1 MPPDEPMIP
10 ILPQE
15 GGPLESVAEQPET
28 EISPAVSVGPGEA
41 EDEEMLDADQIPVPD
56 DDDDDDIL
64 FGDSECFLIHPTSTQ
79 VWEIEV
85 HQTEVPEERLPS
97 PEQAVH
103 FVLLATE
110 ERKKRIEVRLKDLG
124 LEDQALFEGAKRK
137 EVGAWMD
144 HRTVRK
150 VAAGTLD
157 DSQIMRCRW
166 ILTWKGPEKEGGP
179 RRAKARLVVLGFE
192 DPDLSHIPN
201 DAPTLGKDGR
211 QLLLQMVASQGW
223 SLVNFDVSTAFL
235 QGKGDGRKLGIKAP
249 EEIREALKMG
259 PKDQCQL
266 EGGAY
271 GRIDAPFLWFQTFK
285 GTLEELGFVQSPFDA
300 CTFALVTP
308 TKDDKPHVRGVLGI
322 HVDDGIGGGDAYF
335 TAAIQ
340 KLRDTCS
347 FESYD
352 EGEFVFTGIHFRQ

>member
-1 MPPDEPMIP
+1 M
-10 ILPQE
+10 
-15 GGPLESVAEQPET
+15 
-28 EISPAVSVGPGEA
+28 
-41 EDEEMLDADQIPVPD
+41 
-56 DDDDDDIL
+56 
-64 FGDSECFLIHPTSTQ
+64 
-79 VWEIEV
+79 
-85 HQTEVPEERLPS
+85 
-97 PEQAVH
+97 
-103 FVLLATE
+103 
-110 ERKKRIEVRLKDLG
+110 
-124 LEDQALFEGAKRK
+124 
-137 EVGAWMD
+137 
-144 HRTVRK
+144 
-150 VAAGTLD
+150 
-157 DSQIMRCRW
+157 
-166 ILTWKGPEKEGGP
+166 
-179 RRAKARLVVLGFE
+179 VLGFE

-271 GRIDAPFLWFQTFK
+271 GRIDAPFVWFQTFK

-308 TKDDKPHVRGVLGI
+308 TKDGKPHVRGVLGI

-340 KLRDTCS
+340 KLRDTYS
-347 FESYD
+347 FGSYD
-352 EGEFVFTGIHFRQ
+352 EGEFVFTGIHFSAVG